1 MTVKLRFLML
11 LLVLLTPAI
20 LGATPASPAD
30 SCSSA
35 TLLTEILSP
44 AAQPPANALEGL
56 SPLDGARSTT
66 CSSADCAAQCD
77 PCGWKFYGCVNG
89 EAICACRV
97 C

>member
-1 MTVKLRFLML
+1 MNVKLRFVAL
-11 LLVLLTPAI
+11 LLALLVPAI
-20 LGATPASPAD
+20 LGAAPAPQPAGGF
-30 SCSSA
+30 
-35 TLLTEILSP
+35 
-44 AAQPPANALEGL
+44 QGL
-56 SPLDGARSTT
+56 SPLNCAVSTT